1 MIQLPES
8 TYIGKKIPKEGFYSN
23 LTLNAAVKRAFVDDV
38 EHIIWRNVLSAATLN
53 VGKGER
59 VNQIDLIQINL
70 KRQEVSAALLELIE
84 KAIPRYLI
92 FLLRFGDVY
101 QLRVNYKE
109 PSKQG
114 KLKII
119 DSYTTDWMPE
129 SALNI
134 AVKGLDLDQVYENLV
149 MQIAGSKLI
158 KIEGAK
164 LKESVQHAQEKQKIE
179 KKIEELELKLR
190 TEKQFNIQLRI
201 SDEIKQFRKKLVNLT
216 GKTE

>member
-23 LTLNAAVKRAFVDDV
+23 LTLSASDKRAFVDDV
-38 EHIIWRNVLSAATLN
+38 EQIIWRNVLSAATLN

-109 PSKQG
+109 PSKQS

-158 KIEGAK
+158 KTGGVNYTE
-164 LKESVQHAQEKQKIE
+164 EEKAFG
-179 KKIEELELKLR
+179 KKIQASFIGNAPPIEEAATIKPLQKEADAGGGS
-190 TEKQFNIQLRI
+190 
-201 SDEIKQFRKKLVNLT
+201 SDVSE
-216 GKTE
+216 